1 MNISGVFVCQP
12 HSEVFV
18 FDKETRN
25 LTSIPHFDAE
35 FSIVALSSTSQQ
47 LYVLDNCG
55 VLSVRRGF
63 ESDLTPLGNYWDR
76 LDTNQLGL
84 FVFNKFFE

>member
-1 MNISGVFVCQP
+1 MFICQP

-18 FDKETRN
+18 FDKQTRN

-35 FSIVALSSTSQQ
+35 LSIVALSSTSQR

-55 VLSVRRGF
+55 VLSVRRGLD
-63 ESDLTPLGNYWDR
+63 SDLTPLGNCWDR
-76 LDTNQLGL
+76 LDTTQLGL
-84 FVFNKFFE
+84 FFHKCFKAIRI